1 MSYEPLHH
9 KYRPKSFAELVGQE
23 AIATTL
29 TNAIR
34 TAKIAPAYL
43 FTGPRGT
50 GKTSSARI
58 LAKSLNCLKSDK
70 PTAEPCGVCDVCQG
84 ITKGYSLDVIEIDAA
99 SNTGVDNI
107 RELIEKAQFAPVQCR
122 YKVYVVDECLTG
134 DSLVLTDEGLV
145 RIDNPSIKGKKVMSY
160 NDSSGE
166 WQFKKVVRWLD
177 QGERQTLVIKTNN
190 REVRCTGNHL
200 IRTDQGW
207 IAAKNVK
214 EGAKILSPVNAG
226 AVPSLPPVSLTPE
239 VVQARNTT
247 TFGWGQEPVD
257 NGWQTSNNIQSPQW
271 ITSLETVESVH
282 LAGVE
287 RVYDIEVAD
296 NHNFVANG
304 LLVHNCH
311 MLSTAAFNALLKT
324 LEEPPKHVVF
334 VLATTDPQR
343 VLPTI
348 ISRCQRFDF
357 RRIQLEAMTKHL
369 SAIASQ
375 ENINIS
381 PDAVTVVAQ
390 MAQGGLRDA
399 ESLLDQL
406 ALSAGEVTPE
416 KVWDLVGS
424 VSERD
429 LLALLMAIAQ
439 DHPETVLDCSR
450 NILDRGREPLI
461 ILQNFAAFYRD
472 LLIAKTAPNRSD
484 LVTCTQQTWTA
495 LVEFAQKFDI
505 STILLGQQHLRT
517 AEVQIKNTTQPR
529 LWLEV
534 TLLGLLPSA
543 NIPQVATSI
552 SPRVSTPTITPP
564 SPQRPSTP
572 EVAPTPPTSPSPTP
586 PPTPSTASSPT
597 APSSTPPTPPP
608 SPTPNPVTP
617 TTQPEQ
623 SDLNQ
628 DWQKVLAHLEPI
640 SRRELL
646 RQMCYLVEFDGRVAR
661 VGVKP
666 KWYKKVQSDLLTIT
680 TAFQQAFQ
688 HEIKVTLEEGT
699 VANSTV
705 ARTVAR
711 KETPANSP
719 STVQQSP
726 PPSYNNQNKNI
737 TPTPAPPTPAAQ
749 APVRTE
755 STATNT
761 SRVQTL
767 PSPPIPTNQLNWET
781 DEVAIAAQRLAQF
794 FDGQI
799 VRFTDDG
806 VDTPESMTTSE
817 WVDESEIDD
826 D

>member
-29 TNAIR
+29 TNAIN

-58 LAKSLNCLKSDK
+58 LAKSLNCLNSNQ

-134 DSLVLTDEGLV
+134 DSLVLTDQGLV
-145 RIDNPSIKGKKVMSY
+145 RIDNPSLKGKKVMSY

-166 WQFKKVVRWLD
+166 WQFKQVVRWLD

-190 REVRCTGNHL
+190 REIRCTGNHL

-207 IAAKNVK
+207 IAAKDVK
-214 EGAKILSPVNAG
+214 EGAKILSPVN
-226 AVPSLPPVSLTPE
+226 VTE
-239 VVQARNTT
+239 
-247 TFGWGQEPVD
+247 
-257 NGWQTSNNIQSPQW
+257 W

-357 RRIQLEAMTKHL
+357 RRIQLEAMVNHL
-369 SAIASQ
+369 SAIASK

-381 PDAVTVVAQ
+381 PDAVTLIGQ
-390 MAQGGLRDA
+390 IAQGGLRDA

-406 ALSAGEVTPE
+406 ALTVGEVTPD

-424 VSERD
+424 VSEQD
-429 LLALLMAIAQ
+429 LIALLNAIAQ
-439 DHPETVLDCSR
+439 DHPEAVLDCSR
-450 NILDRGREPLI
+450 KILDSGREPLI
-461 ILQNFAAFYRD
+461 ILQNLAALYRD
-472 LLIAKTAPNRSD
+472 LLIAQKAPNRQD

-495 LVEFAQKFDI
+495 LVELSQKFDM
-505 STILLGQQHLRT
+505 STILRGQQHLRT
-517 AEVQIKNTTQPR
+517 SEVQIKNTTQPR

-543 NIPQVATSI
+543 NVQTQAASTPHRMNAPAAVAPNYSPVASAPPQPTNHNPTVNPVSAPQPTNHNQTVN
-552 SPRVSTPTITPP
+552 PVSTPPPERVSIPQTTSQDKPFTHLAPPVSPISASEEVVEVTQSDFVQVWQQVLEYLQNPLSKALFKEHGRLLNFHHGMAEVGMPPNLVKPSMKKQITDI
-564 SPQRPSTP
+564 
-572 EVAPTPPTSPSPTP
+572 EVAFMKVCQHKVTVSLVPNKSKMAAVNGNSPPVSSQNPTP
-586 PPTPSTASSPT
+586 
-597 APSSTPPTPPP
+597 
-608 SPTPNPVTP
+608 
-617 TTQPEQ
+617 
-623 SDLNQ
+623 
-628 DWQKVLAHLEPI
+628 
-640 SRRELL
+640 
-646 RQMCYLVEFDGRVAR
+646 
-661 VGVKP
+661 
-666 KWYKKVQSDLLTIT
+666 
-680 TAFQQAFQ
+680 
-688 HEIKVTLEEGT
+688 
-699 VANSTV
+699 
-705 ARTVAR
+705 
-711 KETPANSP
+711 
-719 STVQQSP
+719 VQQSP
-726 PPSYNNQNKNI
+726 APNYNQQIQSVVPAAPPA
-737 TPTPAPPTPAAQ
+737 TPTPTPLATPAK
-749 APVRTE
+749 TE
-755 STATNT
+755 STQGAA
-761 SRVQTL
+761 RVQTL
-767 PSPPIPTNQLNWET
+767 PPQQKQRPLAEWET
-781 DEVAIAAQRLAQF
+781 DEVAIAAKRLADF
-794 FDGQI
+794 FNGQVI
-799 VRFTDDG
+799 RFTDDG
-806 VDTPESMTTSE
+806 IDSPESMATSE
-817 WVDESEIDD
+817 GLDEPEIDD

>member
-29 TNAIR
+29 TNAIN

-58 LAKSLNCLKSDK
+58 LAKSLNCLNSNQ

-134 DSLVLTDEGLV
+134 DTLVLTDQGLV
-145 RIDNPSIKGKKVMSY
+145 RIDNPSLKGKKVMSY

-166 WQFKKVVRWLD
+166 WQFKQVVRWLD

-190 REVRCTGNHL
+190 REIRCTGNHL

-207 IAAKNVK
+207 IPAKDVK
-214 EGAKILSPVNAG
+214 EGAKILSPVN
-226 AVPSLPPVSLTPE
+226 VTK
-239 VVQARNTT
+239 
-247 TFGWGQEPVD
+247 
-257 NGWQTSNNIQSPQW
+257 W

-357 RRIQLEAMTKHL
+357 RRIQLEAMVNHL
-369 SAIASQ
+369 SAIASK
-375 ENINIS
+375 ENINITS
-381 PDAVTVVAQ
+381 DAVTLIGQ
-390 MAQGGLRDA
+390 IAQGGLRDA

-406 ALSAGEVTPE
+406 ALTVGEVTPD

-424 VSERD
+424 VSEQD
-429 LLALLMAIAQ
+429 LIALLKAIAQ
-439 DHPETVLDCSR
+439 NRAEGVLDCSR
-450 NILDRGREPLI
+450 KILDSGREPLI
-461 ILQNFAAFYRD
+461 ILQNLAALYRD
-472 LLIAKTAPNRSD
+472 LLIAQTAANRQD

-495 LVEFAQKFDI
+495 LLELSQKLDM

-543 NIPQVATSI
+543 NVQTQAA
-552 SPRVSTPTITPP
+552 STPQRVNTPA
-564 SPQRPSTP
+564 
-572 EVAPTPPTSPSPTP
+572 VAPNYYPVAAAPQPTNHNQTV
-586 PPTPSTASSPT
+586 
-597 APSSTPPTPPP
+597 
-608 SPTPNPVTP
+608 NPVSAPQPTNHNPIVNPVSAPQPTNHNQTVNPVSAPQPTNHNPVHPTP
-617 TTQPEQ
+617 TTPEPQTQAPAPVNSEPAPQEVTTQ
-623 SDLNQ
+623 SGYDLNQ
-628 DWQKVLAHLEPI
+628 VWQQVCMNIQMP
-640 SRRELL
+640 SRQALL
-646 RQMCYLVEFDGRVAR
+646 GQMCQITEFNGNVVRVAVR
-661 VGVKP
+661 GAWLDTLK
-666 KWYKKVQSDLLTIT
+666 SDLPVIT
-680 TAFQQAFQ
+680 AAFQ
-688 HEIKVTLEEGT
+688 HIFQREIQVYLEKGT
-699 VANSTV
+699 SSTSKST
-705 ARTVAR
+705 RTN
-711 KETPANSP
+711 PQQQNP
-719 STVQQSP
+719 PTVQQP
-726 PPSYNNQNKNI
+726 PAPNYNQQI
-737 TPTPAPPTPAAQ
+737 QSFAPATPTPTPTPT
-749 APVRTE
+749 PVATPAKTE
-755 STATNT
+755 SKTSTA
-761 SRVQTL
+761 RVQTL
-767 PSPPIPTNQLNWET
+767 PPQQTPRPLAEWET
-781 DEVAIAAQRLAQF
+781 DEVAIAAKRLADF
-794 FDGQI
+794 FNGQVI
-799 VRFTDDG
+799 RFTDDG
-806 VDTPESMTTSE
+806 IDSPESMATSE
-817 WVDESEIDD
+817 GLDEPEIDD